1 VMDASFVLK
10 ISLVA
15 DNPGA
20 VQERAP
26 VSEWSLFIKIIII
39 TPGSNKTSFFSGI
52 FCISA
57 LSTRYSAL

>member
-1 VMDASFVLK
+1 MVDGLKTLGNLYVVDTSFVLK

-26 VSEWSLFIKIIII
+26 VSKW
-39 TPGSNKTSFFSGI
+39 
-52 FCISA
+52 
-57 LSTRYSAL
+57 

>member
-1 VMDASFVLK
+1 MVDGLKTLGDLYVMDAGFVLK

-26 VSEWSLFIKIIII
+26 VSE
-39 TPGSNKTSFFSGI
+39 
-52 FCISA
+52 
-57 LSTRYSAL
+57 